1 MNSAHVGGSRL
12 IRIPSSQAD
21 FVKFGRIEMEHASGS
36 LHVSTRIGKLE
47 LPKVFGNEDPEQ
59 YEEEEFNEA
68 SDTTTLEV
76 WSDVKKQPKATTNY
90 YMNIKSK

>member
-21 FVKFGRIEMEHASGS
+21 FVEFGRIEVEHASGS
-36 LHVSTRIGKLE
+36 LQVSTRIGKLK
-47 LPKVFGNEDPEQ
+47 LAKVFGNENPEQ
-59 YEEEEFNEA
+59 YEDEEFNEA

-76 WSDVKKQPKATTNY
+76 WSDVKKQLKATTNY

>member
-21 FVKFGRIEMEHASGS
+21 FVEFGRIEVEHASGS
-36 LHVSTRIGKLE
+36 LQVSTRIGKLK
-47 LPKVFGNEDPEQ
+47 LAKVFGNENPEQ
-59 YEEEEFNEA
+59 YEDEEFNEA
-68 SDTTTLEV
+68 SDATTLEV
-76 WSDVKKQPKATTNY
+76 WSDVKKQLKATTNY